1 MGFLERLE
9 NLIQGAVEGSASS
22 VLRQKI
28 KPVEIEN
35 HLERAMRDNTQPS
48 RGGKLAPNSY
58 VVWLHPDTFRE
69 TIAGVEGYNRHC
81 EMLLNQFASQQGYT
95 LLQPRISVAFDTDA
109 DLGRRDVRIEAGF
122 DAPPHSAPPAQPMRT
137 QNPQSNVYTHTQ
149 VIRPQVR
156 HSGSASR
163 WSLQVIRGND
173 MHKRISVPEGEAT
186 IGRSRECDIVLQ
198 DDRNTVSR
206 QHAVLINHGGELRLR
221 DNGSKNGTKVNGNYV
236 PYHVETLVTD
246 GTEIA
251 FGECVVR
258 VNMDRGQEGW

>member
-35 HLERAMRDNTQPS
+35 QLERAMRDNTQPS
-48 RGGKLAPNSY
+48 RGGRLAPNSY
-58 VVWLHPDTFRE
+58 VVRLHPDTFRE

-81 EMLLNQFASQQGYT
+81 ELLLNQFASQQGYT

-109 DLGRRDVRIEAGF
+109 ELGRRDIRVESGY
-122 DAPPHSAPPAQPMRT
+122 DAPPPSMPPVRQQMPQAQ
-137 QNPQSNVYTHTQ
+137 NFTHTQ
-149 VIRPQVR
+149 VIHTPVQSQPAPV
-156 HSGSASR
+156 ASQ
-163 WSLQVIRGND
+163 WSLQIIRGRNTHQR
-173 MHKRISVPEGEAT
+173 MPIPPGEST
-186 IGRSRECDIVLQ
+186 IGRSRECDLVLQ

-206 QHAVLINHGGELRLR
+206 QHAVFINHGNELHLR
-221 DNGSKNGTKVNGNYV
+221 DNGSKNGTRVNGNYV
-236 PYHVETLVTD
+236 PYHAETRVTD
-246 GTEIA
+246 GAEIA

-258 VNMDRGQEGW
+258 VQSDLRRQETW

>member
-35 HLERAMRDNTQPS
+35 QLERAMRDNTQTS
-48 RGGKLAPNSY
+48 RGGKLAPNSFT
-58 VVWLHPDTFRE
+58 VWLHPDTFRE

-81 EMLLNQFASQQGYT
+81 ELLLNQFASQQGYT

-109 DLGRRDVRIEAGF
+109 TLGRRDVRVNAGY
-122 DAPPHSAPPAQPMRT
+122 DAPAQQPQMRT
-137 QNPQSNVYTHTQ
+137 PTPPSNVYTHTQ
-149 VIRPQVR
+149 VIQPP
-156 HSGSASR
+156 ASPVAAR
-163 WSLQVIRGND
+163 SQWSLHVIRGRD
-173 MHKRISVPEGEAT
+173 MHQQTSIPMGEAT
-186 IGRSRECDIVLQ
+186 VGRSRECDIVLQ
-198 DDRNTVSR
+198 DESNTVSR
-206 QHAVLINHGGELRLR
+206 QHAVIINHGNELRLR

-246 GTEIA
+246 GTEIT

-258 VNMDRGQEGW
+258 VQFDRRQEAW